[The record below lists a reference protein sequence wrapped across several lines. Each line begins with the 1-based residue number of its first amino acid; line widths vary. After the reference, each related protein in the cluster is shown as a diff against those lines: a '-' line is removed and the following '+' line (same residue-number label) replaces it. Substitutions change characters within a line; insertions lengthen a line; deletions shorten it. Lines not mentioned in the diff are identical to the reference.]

1 MSDPITVP
9 TPDEIA
15 ERIRACREELAALKK
30 LQRIA
35 STAQAAR
42 IARARREP
50 IAAPFYPNQGDKE

>member
-9 TPDEIA
+9 TPDEIT

-35 STAQAAR
+35 STAQAAH

-50 IAAPFYPNQGDKE
+50 AAAPFHPNQGDKE